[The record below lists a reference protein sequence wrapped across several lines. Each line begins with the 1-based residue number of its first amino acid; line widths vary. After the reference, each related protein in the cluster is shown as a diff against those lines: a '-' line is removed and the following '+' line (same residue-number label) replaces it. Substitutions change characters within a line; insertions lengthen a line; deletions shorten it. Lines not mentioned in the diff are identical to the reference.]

1 MSTPQRLTLLA
12 SLTAKLLVAGLATLW
27 ARTKQQPRWTQPP
40 SVSTPN
46 SGQPFTGQRWWTTG
60 MSDTDCGTPEHVTA
74 LDITDTD
81 LVDFWRLAAD
91 DAAQHRASACGGCGD
106 KRGRCR
112 HRRANLDECD
122 ALLDQWLAR
131 NGRPA

>member
-1 MSTPQRLTLLA
+1 MSTPRRLTLLA
-12 SLTAKLLVAGLATLW
+12 SLTVKLLVAGLATLW
-27 ARTKQQPRWTQPP
+27 AQTKQQPHWTLPP
-40 SVSTPN
+40 SASTPAN
-46 SGQPFTGQRWWTTG
+46 GPTSTAPHWSTTA
-60 MSDTDCGTPEHVTA
+60 MSDCGTPEDVRLHE
-74 LDITDTD
+74 ITDTD

-91 DAAQHRASACGGCGD
+91 DAAQHRAHVCGGCGD

-131 NGRPA
+131 NGRP